1 MSAQFFDL
9 STLDGKNGFI
19 IPGEKDDNLGYSVS
33 STGDING
40 DGIGDLVIG
49 SPLSDPDGKSNAG
62 VTYVIFGSTEGFDL
76 TLNPSTLGTKG
87 FVINGDQAGDQSG
100 RSVSNIGDINGDG
113 VDDLAIGAPFSSING
128 DDSGAAYII
137 FGSKQSDYFSNP
149 IELSDL
155 GSKGLI
161 IKGSNSAHN
170 AGWAVSSAGDFNG
183 DGINDLLIGATNRG
197 DNRNGESYVI
207 FGKEGGFSSTIDL
220 SNIGLNDGL
229 KIISDDLNNLGYSV
243 SDAGDINQDGID
255 DLIIGAPYADPDG
268 NNSGI
273 SYVIYGR
280 RIDTENPITENTI
293 NVSHLDSNNDFTGFT
308 INGQNEDQS
317 GFFVSKAGDI
327 NGDGIADLIIG
338 ARDGN
343 PNNKEF
349 AGRAYVVFCKQDNMG
364 DNFDLSDL
372 NGSNGFT
379 INGIAAF
386 DNAGWSVSDLGD
398 INDDGIDDIIIGAN
412 NANSNSGQSY
422 VIYGSKNGFSSTF
435 ELSNLNGT
443 NGFIISGIA
452 ENSNLGHS
460 VSGAG
465 DVNGDGVKDLII
477 SAPFANSGAG
487 AAYVVFGT
495 PVNKAPTGLSLSN
508 NNVNENVPDNTVVG
522 LISTIDSNKNDTFT
536 YSLVTGEGDSDNS
549 VFSLD
554 GDQLRINSSPDYEA
568 EDNYNIRVRTTDKGG
583 LSYEQKLTIK
593 VNDINEAPTGL
604 QVSNNSIDEN
614 FAANSLVGLLTTTDL
629 DTEDSFTYSLVT
641 GEGDSDNS
649 VFSLDGDQLRINSSS
664 DYEAEDNYNIRV
676 RTTDKGGLSYEQKLT
691 IKVNDINEAPTGLS
705 LSNDSVNENVPDNT
719 VVGSLITTDPD
730 TEDSFTYDLVTGE
743 GDDDNSAFTID
754 GDQLKINLSPDF
766 ETKSNYKIR
775 VKTQDAAGLTYEKA
789 LTVNINDINETDSSS
804 DSGSGIS
811 SFLTLTSGDVF
822 KIEDNNSNGN
832 ATLEF
837 TLTGSNSDGVN
848 EIGVF
853 TVDDASGKIDG
864 IATGEQ
870 GYTEKALARGQVIF
884 STLTN
889 SPPGFD
895 VKAIKRLLS
904 FNANKNLRFYLVKDG
919 STDSVLNKTTPIEN
933 VIFSNPSN
941 LKITD
946 LGSNS
951 FSLEWEDGSGD
962 PNGFED
968 LRVNIRVTDQAIT
981 LGTNLQSQPQGES
994 LDLRNITGDVKAD
1007 FTVYREANYNN
1018 FVGFYQVTG
1027 ENGGIDTNGDGQ
1039 ADILPGEAGYIQ
1051 AAINKRISDINL
1063 SVNDGGTAT
1072 SSASLPSGSIVVPF
1086 LIVNGTPDALLDSNS
1101 NNDPDI
1107 YFTFLGANSDGVDHV
1122 RMLSDNTF
1130 GFEDMRGG
1138 GDKDFNDIIVKVNLT
1153 PV

>member
-1 MSAQFFDL
+1 MSAKFFDL
-9 STLDGKNGFI
+9 STLNNSNKGFI
-19 IPGEKDDNLGYSVS
+19 IEDVSGQDDNLGYSVS
-33 STGDING
+33 DAGDING

-76 TLNPSTLGTKG
+76 TLNPSTLDGTKG
-87 FVINGDQAGDQSG
+87 FVIKGAEAGDQSG

-183 DGINDLLIGATNRG
+183 DGIKDLLIGATNPG
-197 DNRNGESYVI
+197 DNGNGIDGESYVI
-207 FGKEGGFSSTIDL
+207 FGKEGGFGSTIDL

-255 DLIIGAPYADPDG
+255 DLIIGAPYADPNG
-268 NNSGI
+268 NNSGS

-280 RIDTENPITENTI
+280 RIDSENPVTSNII
-293 NVSHLDSNNDFTGFT
+293 NISNLDGDGNNDFTGFT
-308 INGQNEDQS
+308 INGQNKDQS
-317 GFFVSKAGDI
+317 GFFVSKAGDM

-349 AGRAYVVFCKQDNMG
+349 AGRAYVVFGKQDNIG

-386 DNAGWSVSDLGD
+386 DNASWSVSDLGD
-398 INDDGIDDIIIGAN
+398 INDDGIDDIIIGGN
-412 NANSNSGQSY
+412 NANNSSGQSY
-422 VIYGSKNGFSSTF
+422 VIYGSRDGFNSTF
-435 ELSNLNGT
+435 ELSDLNGT
-443 NGFIISGIA
+443 NGFIINGIA
-452 ENSNLGHS
+452 GNGNLGYS
-460 VSGAG
+460 VSGGG
-465 DVNGDGVKDLII
+465 DVNGDGVNDLII
-477 SAPFANSGAG
+477 SAPFADSLAG

-495 PVNKAPTGLSLSN
+495 PVNEAPTGLSLSN

-536 YSLVTGEGDSDNS
+536 YSLVTGEGD
-549 VFSLD
+549 
-554 GDQLRINSSPDYEA
+554 
-568 EDNYNIRVRTTDKGG
+568 
-583 LSYEQKLTIK
+583 
-593 VNDINEAPTGL
+593 
-604 QVSNNSIDEN
+604 
-614 FAANSLVGLLTTTDL
+614 
-629 DTEDSFTYSLVT
+629 
-641 GEGDSDNS
+641 
-649 VFSLDGDQLRINSSS
+649 
-664 DYEAEDNYNIRV
+664 
-676 RTTDKGGLSYEQKLT
+676 
-691 IKVNDINEAPTGLS
+691 
-705 LSNDSVNENVPDNT
+705 
-719 VVGSLITTDPD
+719 
-730 TEDSFTYDLVTGE
+730 
-743 GDDDNSAFTID
+743 DDNSAFTID
-754 GDQLKINLSPDF
+754 GNSLKVNISPDF

>member
-19 IPGEKDDNLGYSVS
+19 ISAERDDNLGYSVS
-33 STGDING
+33 DAGDING

-49 SPLSDPDGKSNAG
+49 SPLSDPDDKSNAG
-62 VTYVIFGSTEGFDL
+62 VTYLLFGSKEGFDL

-113 VDDLAIGAPFSSING
+113 VDDLAIGAPFSGING
-128 DDSGAAYII
+128 DIGAAYII
-137 FGSKQSDYFSNP
+137 FGSKQSNYFSNP

-155 GSKGLI
+155 GSKGLT
-161 IKGSNSAHN
+161 IKGSNSGHN
-170 AGWAVSSAGDFNG
+170 AGWAVSGAGDFNG
-183 DGINDLLIGATNRG
+183 DGINDLLIGATNPS
-197 DNRNGESYVI
+197 DNENGIDGESYVI
-207 FGKEGGFSSTIDL
+207 FGKRGFSSTIDL

-229 KIISDDLNNLGYSV
+229 KIISDYPNNLGYSV
-243 SDAGDINQDGID
+243 SDAGDINQDGKD
-255 DLIIGAPYADPDG
+255 DLIIGAPYADTNG
-268 NNSGI
+268 NNSGS

-280 RIDTENPITENTI
+280 RIDTENPITDNTI
-293 NVSHLDSNNDFTGFT
+293 NVSLLDSNNDFTGFT
-308 INGQNEDQS
+308 INGQDKDQS

-338 ARDGN
+338 ARNGN

-349 AGRAYVVFCKQDNMG
+349 AGRAYVVFCKEGDMG
-364 DNFDLSDL
+364 DNFNLSDL

-379 INGIAAF
+379 INGIGAL

-412 NANSNSGQSY
+412 NANSSYGQSY
-422 VIYGSKNGFSSTF
+422 VIYGSRDSFSSTF

-443 NGFIISGIA
+443 NGFTISGID
-452 ENSNLGHS
+452 ENSNLGYS

-465 DVNGDGVKDLII
+465 DVNGDGVNDFII

-495 PVNKAPTGLSLSN
+495 PVN
-508 NNVNENVPDNTVVG
+508 
-522 LISTIDSNKNDTFT
+522 
-536 YSLVTGEGDSDNS
+536 
-549 VFSLD
+549 
-554 GDQLRINSSPDYEA
+554 
-568 EDNYNIRVRTTDKGG
+568 
-583 LSYEQKLTIK
+583 
-593 VNDINEAPTGL
+593 
-604 QVSNNSIDEN
+604 
-614 FAANSLVGLLTTTDL
+614 
-629 DTEDSFTYSLVT
+629 
-641 GEGDSDNS
+641 
-649 VFSLDGDQLRINSSS
+649 
-664 DYEAEDNYNIRV
+664 
-676 RTTDKGGLSYEQKLT
+676 
-691 IKVNDINEAPTGLS
+691 EAPTGLS
-705 LSNDSVNENVPDNT
+705 LSNDNVNENVSDNT

-730 TEDSFTYDLVTGE
+730 TEDSFTYGLVTGE
-743 GDDDNSAFTID
+743 GDDDNSSFTID
-754 GDQLKINLSPDF
+754 GDQLKINSSPDF

-775 VKTQDAAGLTYEKA
+775 VKTQDASGLTYEKA
-789 LTVNINDINETDSSS
+789 LTVNINDINDINKTDSN
-804 DSGSGIS
+804 
-811 SFLTLTSGDVF
+811 SFLTRISDDVF
-822 KIEDNNSNGN
+822 NIKGNNDKV
-832 ATLEF
+832 TLEV
-837 TLTGSNSDGVN
+837 TLIGSNSNRVN

-853 TVDDASGKIDG
+853 TVDDASGKIGD
-864 IATGEQ
+864 IAAGEQ

-884 STLTN
+884 SFLTN
-889 SPPGFD
+889 SPAGFD
-895 VKAIKRLLS
+895 ANSLKRLLL
-904 FNANKNLRFYLVKDG
+904 FDADENLRFYIIKDG
-919 STDSVLNKTTPIEN
+919 STESVLNNTTPMEN
-933 VIFSNPSN
+933 VLFSNSSN

-946 LGSNS
+946 LGSDN

-968 LRVNIRVTDQAIT
+968 LRVNIRVTDQAIP

-1072 SSASLPSGSIVVPF
+1072 SSATLPSGSILVPF

-1107 YFTFLGANSDGVDHV
+1107 YFPFLGANSDGVDHV
-1122 RMLSDNTF
+1122 RMLGDNTF

-1138 GDKDFNDIIVKVNLT
+1138 GDKDFNDILVKVNLT
-1153 PV
+1153 PVV

>member
-19 IPGEKDDNLGYSVS
+19 ISAERDDNLGYSVS
-33 STGDING
+33 DAGDING

-49 SPLSDPDGKSNAG
+49 SPLSDPDDKSNAG
-62 VTYVIFGSTEGFDL
+62 VTYLLFGSKEGFDL

-87 FVINGDQAGDQSG
+87 FVINGAQAGDQSG

-113 VDDLAIGAPFSSING
+113 VDDLAIGAPFSGING
-128 DDSGAAYII
+128 DNSGAAYII

-155 GSKGLI
+155 GSKGLT
-161 IKGSNSAHN
+161 IKGSNSGHN

-183 DGINDLLIGATNRG
+183 DGTKDLLIGATNPS
-197 DNRNGESYVI
+197 DNENGIDGESYVI

-243 SDAGDINQDGID
+243 SDAGDINKDGID
-255 DLIIGAPYADPDG
+255 DLIIGAPYADPNG
-268 NNSGI
+268 NNSGS

-280 RIDTENPITENTI
+280 RIDTENPITDNTI
-293 NVSHLDSNNDFTGFT
+293 NVSLLDSNNNSNNDFTGFT
-308 INGQNEDQS
+308 INGQDKDQS

-349 AGRAYVVFCKQDNMG
+349 AGRAYVVFCKEGDIS
-364 DNFDLSDL
+364 DNFNLSDL

-386 DNAGWSVSDLGD
+386 DNAGWSVSNLGD

-412 NANSNSGQSY
+412 NANNSYGQSY
-422 VIYGSKNGFSSTF
+422 VIYGNRDGFSSTF
-435 ELSNLNGT
+435 ELSNLDGT

-452 ENSNLGHS
+452 VNGNLGHS

-465 DVNGDGVKDLII
+465 DVNGDGVNDFII

-495 PVNKAPTGLSLSN
+495 PVN
-508 NNVNENVPDNTVVG
+508 
-522 LISTIDSNKNDTFT
+522 
-536 YSLVTGEGDSDNS
+536 
-549 VFSLD
+549 
-554 GDQLRINSSPDYEA
+554 
-568 EDNYNIRVRTTDKGG
+568 
-583 LSYEQKLTIK
+583 
-593 VNDINEAPTGL
+593 
-604 QVSNNSIDEN
+604 
-614 FAANSLVGLLTTTDL
+614 
-629 DTEDSFTYSLVT
+629 
-641 GEGDSDNS
+641 
-649 VFSLDGDQLRINSSS
+649 
-664 DYEAEDNYNIRV
+664 
-676 RTTDKGGLSYEQKLT
+676 
-691 IKVNDINEAPTGLS
+691 EAPTGLS
-705 LSNDSVNENVPDNT
+705 LSNDRVNENVPDNT

-730 TEDSFTYDLVTGE
+730 TEDSFTYSLVTGE

-766 ETKSNYKIR
+766 ETKSSYKIR

-789 LTVNINDINETDSSS
+789 LTVNINDINETDSN
-804 DSGSGIS
+804 
-811 SFLTLTSGDVF
+811 SFLTLISGDVF

-889 SPPGFD
+889 SPSGFD
-895 VKAIKRLLS
+895 DNSLKRLLL
-904 FNANKNLRFYLVKDG
+904 FNTNDNLRFYLVKDG
-919 STDSVLNKTTPIEN
+919 STDSVLNKTTPMEN
-933 VIFSNPSN
+933 VLIANSSN

-962 PNGFED
+962 PTGFED
-968 LRVNIRVTDQAIT
+968 LRVNIQVTNQAIA

-994 LDLRNITGDVKAD
+994 LDLRNIRGDVKAD

-1063 SVNDGGTAT
+1063 SVTNGGTAT
-1072 SSASLPSGSIVVPF
+1072 SSATIPSGSIVVPF

-1122 RMLSDNTF
+1122 RMLGDNTF
-1130 GFEDMRGG
+1130 GFEDMSDS

-1153 PV
+1153 PVV

>member
-19 IPGEKDDNLGYSVS
+19 ISAERDDNLGYSVS
-33 STGDING
+33 DAGDING

-49 SPLSDPDGKSNAG
+49 SPLSDPDDKSNAG
-62 VTYVIFGSTEGFDL
+62 VTYLLFGSKEGFDL

-87 FVINGDQAGDQSG
+87 FVINGAQAGDQSG

-113 VDDLAIGAPFSSING
+113 VDDLAIGAPFSGING
-128 DDSGAAYII
+128 DNSGAAYII

-155 GSKGLI
+155 GSKGLT
-161 IKGSNSAHN
+161 IKGSNSGHN

-183 DGINDLLIGATNRG
+183 DGTKDLLIGATNPS
-197 DNRNGESYVI
+197 DNENGIDGESYVI

-243 SDAGDINQDGID
+243 SDAGDINKDGID
-255 DLIIGAPYADPDG
+255 DLIIGAPYADPNG
-268 NNSGI
+268 NNSGS

-280 RIDTENPITENTI
+280 RIDTENPITDNTI
-293 NVSHLDSNNDFTGFT
+293 NVSLLDSNNDFTGFT
-308 INGQNEDQS
+308 INGQDKDQS

-349 AGRAYVVFCKQDNMG
+349 AGRAYVVFCKEGDIS

-386 DNAGWSVSDLGD
+386 DNAGWSVSNLGD

-412 NANSNSGQSY
+412 NANNSYGQSY
-422 VIYGSKNGFSSTF
+422 VIYGSKDGFSSTF
-435 ELSNLNGT
+435 ELSNLDGT

-452 ENSNLGHS
+452 VNGNLGHS

-465 DVNGDGVKDLII
+465 DVNGDGVNDFII

-495 PVNKAPTGLSLSN
+495 PVN
-508 NNVNENVPDNTVVG
+508 
-522 LISTIDSNKNDTFT
+522 
-536 YSLVTGEGDSDNS
+536 
-549 VFSLD
+549 
-554 GDQLRINSSPDYEA
+554 
-568 EDNYNIRVRTTDKGG
+568 
-583 LSYEQKLTIK
+583 
-593 VNDINEAPTGL
+593 
-604 QVSNNSIDEN
+604 
-614 FAANSLVGLLTTTDL
+614 
-629 DTEDSFTYSLVT
+629 
-641 GEGDSDNS
+641 
-649 VFSLDGDQLRINSSS
+649 
-664 DYEAEDNYNIRV
+664 
-676 RTTDKGGLSYEQKLT
+676 
-691 IKVNDINEAPTGLS
+691 EAPTGLS
-705 LSNDSVNENVPDNT
+705 LSNDRVNENVPDNT

-730 TEDSFTYDLVTGE
+730 TEDSFTYSLVTGE

-766 ETKSNYKIR
+766 ETKSSYKIR

-789 LTVNINDINETDSSS
+789 LTVNINDINETDSN
-804 DSGSGIS
+804 
-811 SFLTLTSGDVF
+811 SFLTLISGDVF

-889 SPPGFD
+889 SPSGFD
-895 VKAIKRLLS
+895 DNSLKRLLL
-904 FNANKNLRFYLVKDG
+904 FNTNDNLRFYLVKDG
-919 STDSVLNKTTPIEN
+919 STDSVLNNTTPMEN
-933 VIFSNPSN
+933 VLIANSSN

-962 PNGFED
+962 PTGFED
-968 LRVNIRVTDQAIT
+968 LRVNIQVTNQAIP

-994 LDLRNITGDVKAD
+994 LYLRNITGDVKAD

-1063 SVNDGGTAT
+1063 SVNDGGTAS
-1072 SSASLPSGSIVVPF
+1072 SSATLPSGSIVVPF

-1122 RMLSDNTF
+1122 RMLGDNTF
-1130 GFEDMRGG
+1130 GFEDMSDS

-1153 PV
+1153 PVV

>member
-9 STLDGKNGFI
+9 STLDGKNGFM
-19 IPGEKDDNLGYSVS
+19 IPGEEDGNLGYSVS
-33 STGDING
+33 DAGDING

-49 SPLSDPDGKSNAG
+49 SPGSDPDGKINAG
-62 VTYVIFGSTEGFDL
+62 VTYVLFGSTEGFDL

-87 FVINGDQAGDQSG
+87 FVINGAQAGDQSG
-100 RSVSNIGDINGDG
+100 RSVSNIGDLNGDG
-113 VDDLAIGAPFSSING
+113 VDDLAIGAPFSGING
-128 DDSGAAYII
+128 DIGSAYII
-137 FGSKQSDYFSNP
+137 FGSKQSNYFSNP

-161 IKGSNSAHN
+161 IKGNNSGHN

-183 DGINDLLIGATNRG
+183 DGINDLLIGATNPG
-197 DNRNGESYVI
+197 DNRNGIDGESYVI

-220 SNIGLNDGL
+220 SDIGLNDGL

-243 SDAGDINQDGID
+243 SDAGDINKDGID
-255 DLIIGAPYADPDG
+255 DLIIGAPYADPNG
-268 NNSGI
+268 NNSGS

-280 RIDTENPITENTI
+280 RIDTENPITDNTI
-293 NVSHLDSNNDFTGFT
+293 NVSLLDSNNDFTGFT
-308 INGQNEDQS
+308 INGQDKDQS

-338 ARDGN
+338 ARNGN

-349 AGRAYVVFCKQDNMG
+349 AGRAYVVFCKEGDMG
-364 DNFDLSDL
+364 DNFNLSDL

-379 INGIAAF
+379 INGIGAL

-412 NANSNSGQSY
+412 NANSSYGQSY
-422 VIYGSKNGFSSTF
+422 VIYGSRDGFSSTF
-435 ELSNLNGT
+435 ELSNLDGT
-443 NGFIISGIA
+443 NGFIITGMA
-452 ENSNLGHS
+452 ENGNLGYS

-465 DVNGDGVKDLII
+465 DVNGDGVNDFII
-477 SAPFANSGAG
+477 SAAFANSGAG

-495 PVNKAPTGLSLSN
+495 PVNEAPTGLSLSN
-508 NNVNENVPDNTVVG
+508 DNVNENVSDNTVVG
-522 LISTIDSNKNDTFT
+522 SLITTDPDTGDSFT
-536 YSLVTGEGDSDNS
+536 YGLVTGEGDNDNS
-549 VFSLD
+549 SFTIDGNSLK
-554 GDQLRINSSPDYEA
+554 INISPDHEA
-568 EDNYNIRVRTTDKGG
+568 KDNYNIRVQTTDKSG
-583 LSYEQKLTIK
+583 LK
-593 VNDINEAPTGL
+593 
-604 QVSNNSIDEN
+604 
-614 FAANSLVGLLTTTDL
+614 
-629 DTEDSFTYSLVT
+629 
-641 GEGDSDNS
+641 
-649 VFSLDGDQLRINSSS
+649 
-664 DYEAEDNYNIRV
+664 
-676 RTTDKGGLSYEQKLT
+676 YEQKLT

-705 LSNDSVNENVPDNT
+705 LSNDRVNENVPDNT

-730 TEDSFTYDLVTGE
+730 TEDSFTYGLVTGE
-743 GDDDNSAFTID
+743 GDDDNSSFTID
-754 GDQLKINLSPDF
+754 GDQLRINSSPDF
-766 ETKSNYKIR
+766 ENKSSYKIR

-789 LTVNINDINETDSSS
+789 LTVNINDINDINDINKTDSN
-804 DSGSGIS
+804 
-811 SFLTLTSGDVF
+811 SFLTRISDDVF
-822 KIEDNNSNGN
+822 NIKGNNDKV
-832 ATLEF
+832 TLEV
-837 TLTGSNSDGVN
+837 TLIGSNSNRVN

-853 TVDDASGKIDG
+853 TVDDASGKIGD
-864 IATGEQ
+864 IAAGEQ

-884 STLTN
+884 SFLTN
-889 SPPGFD
+889 SPAGFD
-895 VKAIKRLLS
+895 PNNLKRLLS
-904 FNANKNLRFYLVKDG
+904 FDADENLRFYIIKDG
-919 STDSVLNKTTPIEN
+919 STESVLNKTTPMEN
-933 VIFSNPSN
+933 VLFSNSSN

-946 LGSNS
+946 LGSDN

-968 LRVNIRVTDQAIT
+968 LRVNIGVTDQAIA

-994 LDLRNITGDVKAD
+994 LDLRNITGDLKAD
-1007 FTVYREANYNN
+1007 FTVYRAANYNN

-1072 SSASLPSGSIVVPF
+1072 SSATIPSGSILVPF

-1101 NNDPDI
+1101 TNDPDI

-1122 RMLSDNTF
+1122 RMLGDNTF

-1153 PV
+1153 PVV

>member
-19 IPGEKDDNLGYSVS
+19 IPGEEDGNLGYSVS
-33 STGDING
+33 DAGDING

-49 SPLSDPDGKSNAG
+49 SPLGDPDGKINAG
-62 VTYVIFGSTEGFDL
+62 VTYVLFGSKERFDL

-87 FVINGDQAGDQSG
+87 FVINGAQAGDQSG

-113 VDDLAIGAPFSSING
+113 VDDLAIGAPFSGING
-128 DDSGAAYII
+128 DNSGAAYII
-137 FGSKQSDYFSNP
+137 FGSKQSNYFSNP
-149 IELSDL
+149 IELSVL
-155 GSKGLI
+155 GSKGLT
-161 IKGSNSAHN
+161 IKGSNSGHN
-170 AGWAVSSAGDFNG
+170 AGWAVSGAGDFNG
-183 DGINDLLIGATNRG
+183 DGINDLLIGATNPS
-197 DNRNGESYVI
+197 DNENGIDGESYVI
-207 FGKEGGFSSTIDL
+207 FGKRGFSSTIDL

-229 KIISDDLNNLGYSV
+229 KIISDDPNNLGYSV
-243 SDAGDINQDGID
+243 SDAGDINKDGID
-255 DLIIGAPYADPDG
+255 DLIIGAPYADPNG
-268 NNSGI
+268 NSSGS

-280 RIDTENPITENTI
+280 RIDTENPITDNTI
-293 NVSHLDSNNDFTGFT
+293 NVSLLDSNNNSNNDFTGFT
-308 INGQNEDQS
+308 INGQDKDQS

-349 AGRAYVVFCKQDNMG
+349 AGRAYVVFCKEGDMG
-364 DNFDLSDL
+364 DNFNLSDL

-379 INGIAAF
+379 INGIEAF

-412 NANSNSGQSY
+412 NGNNNGQSY
-422 VIYGSKNGFSSTF
+422 VIYGSRDGFSSTF
-435 ELSNLNGT
+435 ELSTLNGT

-452 ENSNLGHS
+452 VNGNLGHS

-465 DVNGDGVKDLII
+465 DVNGDGVNDLII

-495 PVNKAPTGLSLSN
+495 
-508 NNVNENVPDNTVVG
+508 
-522 LISTIDSNKNDTFT
+522 
-536 YSLVTGEGDSDNS
+536 LV
-549 VFSLD
+549 
-554 GDQLRINSSPDYEA
+554 
-568 EDNYNIRVRTTDKGG
+568 
-583 LSYEQKLTIK
+583 
-593 VNDINEAPTGL
+593 
-604 QVSNNSIDEN
+604 
-614 FAANSLVGLLTTTDL
+614 
-629 DTEDSFTYSLVT
+629 
-641 GEGDSDNS
+641 
-649 VFSLDGDQLRINSSS
+649 
-664 DYEAEDNYNIRV
+664 
-676 RTTDKGGLSYEQKLT
+676 
-691 IKVNDINEAPTGLS
+691 NEAPTGLS
-705 LSNDSVNENVPDNT
+705 LSNDRVNENVPDNT

-730 TEDSFTYDLVTGE
+730 TEDSFTYGLVTGE
-743 GDDDNSAFTID
+743 GDDDNSSFTID
-754 GDQLKINLSPDF
+754 GDQLRINSSPDF

-775 VKTQDAAGLTYEKA
+775 VKTQDASGLTYEKA
-789 LTVNINDINETDSSS
+789 LTVNINDINDINKTDSN
-804 DSGSGIS
+804 
-811 SFLTLTSGDVF
+811 SFLTRISDDVF
-822 KIEDNNSNGN
+822 NIKGNNDKV
-832 ATLEF
+832 TLEV
-837 TLTGSNSDGVN
+837 TLIGSNSNRVN

-853 TVDDASGKIDG
+853 TVDDASGKIGD
-864 IATGEQ
+864 IAAGEQ

-884 STLTN
+884 SFLTD
-889 SPPGFD
+889 SPAGFD
-895 VKAIKRLLS
+895 PNSLKRLLS
-904 FNANKNLRFYLVKDG
+904 FDSDENLRFYMIKDG
-919 STDSVLNKTTPIEN
+919 STESVLNNTTPMEN
-933 VIFSNPSN
+933 VLFSNSSN

-946 LGSNS
+946 LGSDS

-968 LRVNIRVTDQAIT
+968 LRVNIRVTDQAIA

-1072 SSASLPSGSIVVPF
+1072 SSATLPSGSIVVPF

-1101 NNDPDI
+1101 NNDPNI

-1122 RMLSDNTF
+1122 RMLGDNTF

-1138 GDKDFNDIIVKVNLT
+1138 GDKDFNDILVKVNLT
-1153 PV
+1153 PVV

>member
-19 IPGEKDDNLGYSVS
+19 ISAERDDNLGYSVS
-33 STGDING
+33 DAGDING

-49 SPLSDPDGKSNAG
+49 SPLSDPDDKSNAG
-62 VTYVIFGSTEGFDL
+62 VTYLLFGSKEGFDL

-113 VDDLAIGAPFSSING
+113 VDDLAIGAPFSRING
-128 DDSGAAYII
+128 DNSGAAYII
-137 FGSKQSDYFSNP
+137 FGSKQSDYFGNP

-155 GSKGLI
+155 GSKGLT
-161 IKGSNSAHN
+161 IKGSNSGHN
-170 AGWAVSSAGDFNG
+170 AGWAVSGAGDFNG
-183 DGINDLLIGATNRG
+183 DGINDLLIGATNPS
-197 DNRNGESYVI
+197 DNENGIDGESYVI
-207 FGKEGGFSSTIDL
+207 FGKRGFSSTIDL

-229 KIISDDLNNLGYSV
+229 KIISDYPNNLGYSV
-243 SDAGDINQDGID
+243 SDAGDINQDGKD
-255 DLIIGAPYADPDG
+255 DLIIGAPYADTNG
-268 NNSGI
+268 NNSGS

-280 RIDTENPITENTI
+280 RIDTENPITDNTI
-293 NVSHLDSNNDFTGFT
+293 NVSLLDSNNDFTGFT
-308 INGQNEDQS
+308 INGQDKDQS

-338 ARDGN
+338 ARNGN

-349 AGRAYVVFCKQDNMG
+349 AGRAYVVFCKEGDMG
-364 DNFDLSDL
+364 DNFNLSDL

-379 INGIAAF
+379 INGIGAL

-412 NANSNSGQSY
+412 NANNNSGESY
-422 VIYGSKNGFSSTF
+422 VIYGSRDGFSSTF

-452 ENSNLGHS
+452 ENGNLGHS

-465 DVNGDGVKDLII
+465 DVNGDGVNDLII
-477 SAPFANSGAG
+477 SAPFADSLAG

-495 PVNKAPTGLSLSN
+495 PV
-508 NNVNENVPDNTVVG
+508 
-522 LISTIDSNKNDTFT
+522 
-536 YSLVTGEGDSDNS
+536 
-549 VFSLD
+549 
-554 GDQLRINSSPDYEA
+554 
-568 EDNYNIRVRTTDKGG
+568 
-583 LSYEQKLTIK
+583 
-593 VNDINEAPTGL
+593 
-604 QVSNNSIDEN
+604 
-614 FAANSLVGLLTTTDL
+614 
-629 DTEDSFTYSLVT
+629 
-641 GEGDSDNS
+641 
-649 VFSLDGDQLRINSSS
+649 
-664 DYEAEDNYNIRV
+664 
-676 RTTDKGGLSYEQKLT
+676 
-691 IKVNDINEAPTGLS
+691 NEAPTGLS

-789 LTVNINDINETDSSS
+789 LTVNINDINETDSNN
-804 DSGSGIS
+804 
-811 SFLTLTSGDVF
+811 FLTLISGDVF
-822 KIEDNNSNGN
+822 NIKGNNGKM
-832 ATLEF
+832 TLEVTF
-837 TLTGSNSDGVN
+837 IGSNSNRVN

-853 TVDDASGKIDG
+853 TVDDVSGKIDG

-889 SPPGFD
+889 PPAGFD
-895 VKAIKRLLS
+895 AKAIKRLLS
-904 FNANKNLRFYLVKDG
+904 LNANKNLRFYFIKDG
-919 STDSVLNKTTPIEN
+919 SKDSVLNKTTPIEN
-933 VIFSNPSN
+933 VLFPQPSN

-968 LRVNIRVTDQAIT
+968 LRVNIRVTDQAIP

-1072 SSASLPSGSIVVPF
+1072 SSATLPSGSIVVPF

-1122 RMLSDNTF
+1122 RMLGDNTF

-1153 PV
+1153 PVV

>member
-33 STGDING
+33 DAGDING
-40 DGIGDLVIG
+40 DGIGDLIIG

-62 VTYVIFGSTEGFDL
+62 VTYVLFGSTEGFDL
-76 TLNPSTLGTKG
+76 TLNPSTLNGTKG
-87 FVINGDQAGDQSG
+87 FVIKGAQADDQSG

-113 VDDLAIGAPFSSING
+113 VDDLAIGAPGING
-128 DDSGAAYII
+128 DNSGAAYII
-137 FGSKQSDYFSNP
+137 FGSKQSNYFSNP

-155 GSKGLI
+155 GSKGLT
-161 IKGSNSAHN
+161 IKGSNSGHN

-183 DGINDLLIGATNRG
+183 DGINDLLIGATNPS
-197 DNRNGESYVI
+197 DNGNGIDGESYVI
-207 FGKEGGFSSTIDL
+207 FGKRDFGSTIDL

-255 DLIIGAPYADPDG
+255 DLIIGAPYADPDPNG
-268 NNSGI
+268 NNSGS

-280 RIDTENPITENTI
+280 RIDTENPITDNTI

-308 INGQNEDQS
+308 INGQDKDQS

-364 DNFDLSDL
+364 DFNLSDL

-412 NANSNSGQSY
+412 NANSSYGQSY
-422 VIYGSKNGFSSTF
+422 VIYGSKDGFSSTF
-435 ELSNLNGT
+435 ELSNLDGT
-443 NGFIISGIA
+443 NGFIINGIA
-452 ENSNLGHS
+452 GNGNLGLS

-487 AAYVVFGT
+487 AAYLVFGT
-495 PVNKAPTGLSLSN
+495 PVNKAPTALSLSN
-508 NNVNENVPDNTVVG
+508 DSVNENVPDNTVVG
-522 LISTIDSNKNDTFT
+522 SLSTIDSNKNDTFT

-549 VFSLD
+549 VFSID

-568 EDNYNIRVRTTDKGG
+568 K
-583 LSYEQKLTIK
+583 
-593 VNDINEAPTGL
+593 
-604 QVSNNSIDEN
+604 
-614 FAANSLVGLLTTTDL
+614 
-629 DTEDSFTYSLVT
+629 
-641 GEGDSDNS
+641 
-649 VFSLDGDQLRINSSS
+649 
-664 DYEAEDNYNIRV
+664 DNYNIRV

-730 TEDSFTYDLVTGE
+730 TEDSFTYSLVNGE
-743 GDDDNSAFTID
+743 GDDDNSSFTID
-754 GDQLKINLSPDF
+754 GDQLRINSSPDF

-775 VKTQDAAGLTYEKA
+775 VKTQDATGLTYEKA
-789 LTVNINDINETDSSS
+789 LTVNINDINETDSN
-804 DSGSGIS
+804 
-811 SFLTLTSGDVF
+811 SFLTRISDDVF
-822 KIEDNNSNGN
+822 NIKGNNGKV
-832 ATLEF
+832 TLEV

-889 SPPGFD
+889 SPAGFD
-895 VKAIKRLLS
+895 ANSLKRLLS
-904 FNANKNLRFYLVKDG
+904 FNPNKNLRFYLVKDG
-919 STDSVLNKTTPIEN
+919 SKDSVLNKTTPIEN
-933 VIFSNPSN
+933 VLFSNSSN

-968 LRVNIRVTDQAIT
+968 LRVNIRATDQAIA

-1063 SVNDGGTAT
+1063 SVNDRGTAT
-1072 SSASLPSGSIVVPF
+1072 SSATLQGGSIFVPF
-1086 LIVNGTPDALLDSNS
+1086 LIVNGTPDAFLDGNS

-1122 RMLSDNTF
+1122 RMLGDNTF

-1138 GDKDFNDIIVKVNLT
+1138 GDKDFNDILVKVNLT
-1153 PV
+1153 PVV

>member
-19 IPGEKDDNLGYSVS
+19 IPAEKDDNLGYSVS
-33 STGDING
+33 DAGDING

-49 SPLSDPDGKSNAG
+49 SPLSDPDDKSNAG
-62 VTYVIFGSTEGFDL
+62 VTYVIFGSKEGFDL

-113 VDDLAIGAPFSSING
+113 VDDLAIGAPFSRING
-128 DDSGAAYII
+128 DNSGAAYII
-137 FGSKQSDYFSNP
+137 FGSKQSNYFGNP
-149 IELSDL
+149 IELSVL
-155 GSKGLI
+155 GSKGLT
-161 IKGSNSAHN
+161 IKGSNSGHN
-170 AGWAVSSAGDFNG
+170 AGWAVSGAGDFNG
-183 DGINDLLIGATNRG
+183 DGINDLLIGATNPS
-197 DNRNGESYVI
+197 DNENGIDGESYVI
-207 FGKEGGFSSTIDL
+207 FGKRGFSSTIDL

-229 KIISDDLNNLGYSV
+229 KIISDYPNNLGYSV
-243 SDAGDINQDGID
+243 SDAGDINQDGKD
-255 DLIIGAPYADPDG
+255 DLIIGAPYADTNG
-268 NNSGI
+268 NNSGS

-280 RIDTENPITENTI
+280 RIDTENPITDNTI
-293 NVSHLDSNNDFTGFT
+293 NVSLLDSNNDFTGFT
-308 INGQNEDQS
+308 INGQDKDQS

-349 AGRAYVVFCKQDNMG
+349 AGRAYVVFCKEGDIG
-364 DNFDLSDL
+364 DNFNLSDL

-379 INGIAAF
+379 INGIEAF

-412 NANSNSGQSY
+412 NANSSYGQSY
-422 VIYGSKNGFSSTF
+422 VIYGSRDSFSSTF

-443 NGFIISGIA
+443 NGFIISSIA
-452 ENSNLGHS
+452 ETGNLGHS

-465 DVNGDGVKDLII
+465 DVNGDGVNDLII
-477 SAPFANSGAG
+477 SAPFADSLAG

-495 PVNKAPTGLSLSN
+495 PV
-508 NNVNENVPDNTVVG
+508 
-522 LISTIDSNKNDTFT
+522 
-536 YSLVTGEGDSDNS
+536 
-549 VFSLD
+549 
-554 GDQLRINSSPDYEA
+554 
-568 EDNYNIRVRTTDKGG
+568 
-583 LSYEQKLTIK
+583 
-593 VNDINEAPTGL
+593 
-604 QVSNNSIDEN
+604 
-614 FAANSLVGLLTTTDL
+614 
-629 DTEDSFTYSLVT
+629 
-641 GEGDSDNS
+641 
-649 VFSLDGDQLRINSSS
+649 
-664 DYEAEDNYNIRV
+664 
-676 RTTDKGGLSYEQKLT
+676 
-691 IKVNDINEAPTGLS
+691 NEAPTGLS

-789 LTVNINDINETDSSS
+789 LTVNINDINETDSN
-804 DSGSGIS
+804 

-822 KIEDNNSNGN
+822 KIEDNNNNSNGN

-853 TVDDASGKIDG
+853 TVDDASGTIDG

-933 VIFSNPSN
+933 VLFPDPSN

-968 LRVNIRVTDQAIT
+968 LRVNIRVTDQAIP

-1072 SSASLPSGSIVVPF
+1072 SSATLPSGSIVVPF

-1122 RMLSDNTF
+1122 RMLGDNTF

-1153 PV
+1153 PVV

>member
-19 IPGEKDDNLGYSVS
+19 IPGEEDGNLGYSVS
-33 STGDING
+33 DAGDING

-49 SPLSDPDGKSNAG
+49 SPLGDPDGKINAG
-62 VTYVIFGSTEGFDL
+62 VTYVLFGSKERFDL

-87 FVINGDQAGDQSG
+87 FVINGAQAGDQSG

-113 VDDLAIGAPFSSING
+113 VDDLAIGAPFSGING
-128 DDSGAAYII
+128 DNSGAAYII
-137 FGSKQSDYFSNP
+137 FGSKQSDYFGNP

-155 GSKGLI
+155 GSKGLT
-161 IKGSNSAHN
+161 IKGSNSGHN
-170 AGWAVSSAGDFNG
+170 AGWAVSGAGDFNG
-183 DGINDLLIGATNRG
+183 DGINDLLIGATNPS
-197 DNRNGESYVI
+197 DNENGIDGESYVI
-207 FGKEGGFSSTIDL
+207 FGKRGFSSTIDL

-229 KIISDDLNNLGYSV
+229 KIISDDPNNLGYSV
-243 SDAGDINQDGID
+243 SDAGDINKDGID
-255 DLIIGAPYADPDG
+255 DLIIGAPYADPNG
-268 NNSGI
+268 NSSGS

-280 RIDTENPITENTI
+280 RIDTENPITDNTI
-293 NVSHLDSNNDFTGFT
+293 NVSLLDSNNNSNNDFTGFT
-308 INGQNEDQS
+308 INGQDKDQS

-349 AGRAYVVFCKQDNMG
+349 AGRAYVVFCKEGDMG
-364 DNFDLSDL
+364 DNFNLSDL

-379 INGIAAF
+379 INGIGAL

-412 NANSNSGQSY
+412 NGNNNGQSY
-422 VIYGSKNGFSSTF
+422 VIYGSRDGFSSTF
-435 ELSNLNGT
+435 ELSTLNGT

-452 ENSNLGHS
+452 VNGNLGHS

-465 DVNGDGVKDLII
+465 DVNGDGVNDLII

-495 PVNKAPTGLSLSN
+495 
-508 NNVNENVPDNTVVG
+508 
-522 LISTIDSNKNDTFT
+522 
-536 YSLVTGEGDSDNS
+536 LV
-549 VFSLD
+549 
-554 GDQLRINSSPDYEA
+554 
-568 EDNYNIRVRTTDKGG
+568 
-583 LSYEQKLTIK
+583 
-593 VNDINEAPTGL
+593 
-604 QVSNNSIDEN
+604 
-614 FAANSLVGLLTTTDL
+614 
-629 DTEDSFTYSLVT
+629 
-641 GEGDSDNS
+641 
-649 VFSLDGDQLRINSSS
+649 
-664 DYEAEDNYNIRV
+664 
-676 RTTDKGGLSYEQKLT
+676 
-691 IKVNDINEAPTGLS
+691 NEAPTGLS
-705 LSNDSVNENVPDNT
+705 LSNDRVNENVPDNT

-789 LTVNINDINETDSSS
+789 LTVNINDINETDSNN
-804 DSGSGIS
+804 
-811 SFLTLTSGDVF
+811 FLTLISGDVF
-822 KIEDNNSNGN
+822 NIKGNNGKM
-832 ATLEF
+832 TLEVTF
-837 TLTGSNSDGVN
+837 IGSNSNRVN

-853 TVDDASGKIDG
+853 TVDDASGKIGD
-864 IATGEQ
+864 IAAGEQ

-884 STLTN
+884 SFLTN
-889 SPPGFD
+889 SPAGFD
-895 VKAIKRLLS
+895 PNNLKRLLS
-904 FNANKNLRFYLVKDG
+904 FDADENLRFYIIKDG

-933 VIFSNPSN
+933 VLFPQPSN

-968 LRVNIRVTDQAIT
+968 LRVNIRVTDQAIA

-994 LDLRNITGDVKAD
+994 LDLRDITGDVKAD

-1027 ENGGIDTNGDGQ
+1027 ENGGIDTNDDGQ

-1072 SSASLPSGSIVVPF
+1072 SSATIPSGSILVPF

-1122 RMLSDNTF
+1122 RMLGDNTF

-1138 GDKDFNDIIVKVNLT
+1138 GDKDFNDILVKVNLT
-1153 PV
+1153 PVV

>member
-19 IPGEKDDNLGYSVS
+19 ISAERDDNLGYSVS
-33 STGDING
+33 DAGDING

-49 SPLSDPDGKSNAG
+49 SPLSDPDDKSNAG
-62 VTYVIFGSTEGFDL
+62 VTYLLFGSKEGFDL

-113 VDDLAIGAPFSSING
+113 VDDLAIGAPFSRING
-128 DDSGAAYII
+128 DNSGAAYII
-137 FGSKQSDYFSNP
+137 FGSKQSDYFGNP

-155 GSKGLI
+155 GSKGLT
-161 IKGSNSAHN
+161 IKGSNSGHN
-170 AGWAVSSAGDFNG
+170 AGWAVSGAGDFNG
-183 DGINDLLIGATNRG
+183 DGINDLLIGATNPS
-197 DNRNGESYVI
+197 DNENGIDGESYVI
-207 FGKEGGFSSTIDL
+207 FGKRGFSSTIDL

-229 KIISDDLNNLGYSV
+229 KIISDYPNNLGYSV
-243 SDAGDINQDGID
+243 SDAGDINQDGKD
-255 DLIIGAPYADPDG
+255 DLIIGAPYADTNG
-268 NNSGI
+268 NNSGS

-280 RIDTENPITENTI
+280 RIDTENPITDNTI
-293 NVSHLDSNNDFTGFT
+293 NVSLLDSNNDFTGFT
-308 INGQNEDQS
+308 INGQDKDQS

-338 ARDGN
+338 ARNGN

-349 AGRAYVVFCKQDNMG
+349 AGRAYVVFCKEGDMG
-364 DNFDLSDL
+364 DNFNLSDL

-379 INGIAAF
+379 INGIGAL

-412 NANSNSGQSY
+412 NANSSYGQSY
-422 VIYGSKNGFSSTF
+422 VIYGSRDSFSSTF

-443 NGFIISGIA
+443 NGFIISSIA
-452 ENSNLGHS
+452 ETGNLGHS

-465 DVNGDGVKDLII
+465 DVNGDDVKDLII
-477 SAPFANSGAG
+477 SAPFADSLAG

-495 PVNKAPTGLSLSN
+495 PV
-508 NNVNENVPDNTVVG
+508 
-522 LISTIDSNKNDTFT
+522 
-536 YSLVTGEGDSDNS
+536 
-549 VFSLD
+549 
-554 GDQLRINSSPDYEA
+554 
-568 EDNYNIRVRTTDKGG
+568 
-583 LSYEQKLTIK
+583 
-593 VNDINEAPTGL
+593 
-604 QVSNNSIDEN
+604 
-614 FAANSLVGLLTTTDL
+614 
-629 DTEDSFTYSLVT
+629 
-641 GEGDSDNS
+641 
-649 VFSLDGDQLRINSSS
+649 
-664 DYEAEDNYNIRV
+664 
-676 RTTDKGGLSYEQKLT
+676 
-691 IKVNDINEAPTGLS
+691 NEAPTGLS

-789 LTVNINDINETDSSS
+789 LTVNINDINETDSN
-804 DSGSGIS
+804 
-811 SFLTLTSGDVF
+811 SFLTLISGDVF
-822 KIEDNNSNGN
+822 KIEDNNNNSNGN

-853 TVDDASGKIDG
+853 TVDGASGTIDG

-919 STDSVLNKTTPIEN
+919 STDSVLNKATPMEN
-933 VIFSNPSN
+933 VLFSNSSN

-946 LGSNS
+946 LGSDN

-968 LRVNIRVTDQAIT
+968 LRVNIRVTDQAIP

-1072 SSASLPSGSIVVPF
+1072 SSATLPSGSIVVPF

-1122 RMLSDNTF
+1122 RMLGDNTF

-1153 PV
+1153 PVV

>member
-19 IPGEKDDNLGYSVS
+19 ISAERDDNLGYSVS
-33 STGDING
+33 DAGDING

-49 SPLSDPDGKSNAG
+49 SPLSDPDDKSNAG
-62 VTYVIFGSTEGFDL
+62 VTYLLFGSKEGFDL

-87 FVINGDQAGDQSG
+87 FVINGAQAGDQSG

-113 VDDLAIGAPFSSING
+113 VDDLAIGAPFSRING
-128 DDSGAAYII
+128 DNSGAAYII
-137 FGSKQSDYFSNP
+137 FGSKQSNYFGNP
-149 IELSDL
+149 IELSVL
-155 GSKGLI
+155 GSKGLT
-161 IKGSNSAHN
+161 IKGSNSGHN
-170 AGWAVSSAGDFNG
+170 AGWAVSGAGDFNG
-183 DGINDLLIGATNRG
+183 DGINDLLIGATNPS
-197 DNRNGESYVI
+197 DNENGIDGESYVI
-207 FGKEGGFSSTIDL
+207 FGKRGFSSTIDL

-229 KIISDDLNNLGYSV
+229 KIISDYPNNLGYSV
-243 SDAGDINQDGID
+243 SDAGDINQDGKD
-255 DLIIGAPYADPDG
+255 DLIIGAPYADTNG
-268 NNSGI
+268 NNSGS

-280 RIDTENPITENTI
+280 RIDTENPITDNTI
-293 NVSHLDSNNDFTGFT
+293 NVSLLDSNNDFTGFT
-308 INGQNEDQS
+308 INGQDKDQS

-349 AGRAYVVFCKQDNMG
+349 AGRAYVVFCKEGDIG
-364 DNFDLSDL
+364 DNFNLSDL

-379 INGIAAF
+379 INGIGAL

-412 NANSNSGQSY
+412 NANSSYGQSY
-422 VIYGSKNGFSSTF
+422 VIYGSRDSFSSTF

-443 NGFIISGIA
+443 NGFIISSIA
-452 ENSNLGHS
+452 ETGNLGHS

-465 DVNGDGVKDLII
+465 DVNGDGVNDLII
-477 SAPFANSGAG
+477 SAPFADSLAG

-495 PVNKAPTGLSLSN
+495 PV
-508 NNVNENVPDNTVVG
+508 
-522 LISTIDSNKNDTFT
+522 
-536 YSLVTGEGDSDNS
+536 
-549 VFSLD
+549 
-554 GDQLRINSSPDYEA
+554 
-568 EDNYNIRVRTTDKGG
+568 
-583 LSYEQKLTIK
+583 
-593 VNDINEAPTGL
+593 
-604 QVSNNSIDEN
+604 
-614 FAANSLVGLLTTTDL
+614 
-629 DTEDSFTYSLVT
+629 
-641 GEGDSDNS
+641 
-649 VFSLDGDQLRINSSS
+649 
-664 DYEAEDNYNIRV
+664 
-676 RTTDKGGLSYEQKLT
+676 
-691 IKVNDINEAPTGLS
+691 NEAPTGLS

-789 LTVNINDINETDSSS
+789 LTVNINDINETDSN
-804 DSGSGIS
+804 

-822 KIEDNNSNGN
+822 KIEDNNNNSNGN

-853 TVDDASGKIDG
+853 TVDDASGTIDG

-933 VIFSNPSN
+933 VLFPDPSN

-968 LRVNIRVTDQAIT
+968 LRVNIRVTDQAIP

-1072 SSASLPSGSIVVPF
+1072 SSATLPSGSIVVPF

-1122 RMLSDNTF
+1122 RMLGDNTF

-1153 PV
+1153 PVV

>member
-100 RSVSNIGDINGDG
+100 RSVSNIRDINGDG

-443 NGFIISGIA
+443 NGFIINGIA

-554 GDQLRINSSPDYEA
+554 GDQLRINSSP
-568 EDNYNIRVRTTDKGG
+568 
-583 LSYEQKLTIK
+583 
-593 VNDINEAPTGL
+593 
-604 QVSNNSIDEN
+604 
-614 FAANSLVGLLTTTDL
+614 
-629 DTEDSFTYSLVT
+629 
-641 GEGDSDNS
+641 
-649 VFSLDGDQLRINSSS
+649 

>member
-19 IPGEKDDNLGYSVS
+19 ISAERDDNLGYSVS
-33 STGDING
+33 DAGDING

-49 SPLSDPDGKSNAG
+49 SPLSDPDDKSNAG
-62 VTYVIFGSTEGFDL
+62 VTYLLFGSKEGFDL

-113 VDDLAIGAPFSSING
+113 VDDLAIGAPFSGING
-128 DDSGAAYII
+128 DIGAAYII
-137 FGSKQSDYFSNP
+137 FGSKQSNYFSNP

-155 GSKGLI
+155 GSKGLT
-161 IKGSNSAHN
+161 IKGSNSGHN
-170 AGWAVSSAGDFNG
+170 AGWAVSGAGDFNG
-183 DGINDLLIGATNRG
+183 DGINDLLIGATNPS
-197 DNRNGESYVI
+197 DNENGIDGESYVI
-207 FGKEGGFSSTIDL
+207 FGKRGFSSTIDL

-229 KIISDDLNNLGYSV
+229 KIISDYPNNLGYSV
-243 SDAGDINQDGID
+243 SDAGDINQDGKD
-255 DLIIGAPYADPDG
+255 DLIIGAPYADTNG
-268 NNSGI
+268 NNSGS

-280 RIDTENPITENTI
+280 RIDTENPITDNTI
-293 NVSHLDSNNDFTGFT
+293 NVSLLDSNNDFTGFT
-308 INGQNEDQS
+308 INGQDKDQS

-338 ARDGN
+338 ARNGN

-349 AGRAYVVFCKQDNMG
+349 AGRAYVVFCKEGDMG
-364 DNFDLSDL
+364 DNFNLSDL

-379 INGIAAF
+379 INGIGAL

-412 NANSNSGQSY
+412 NANSSYGQSY
-422 VIYGSKNGFSSTF
+422 VIYGSRDSFSSTF

-443 NGFIISGIA
+443 NGFIISSIA
-452 ENSNLGHS
+452 ETGNLGHS

-465 DVNGDGVKDLII
+465 DVNGDGVNDLII
-477 SAPFANSGAG
+477 SAPFADSLAG

-495 PVNKAPTGLSLSN
+495 PV
-508 NNVNENVPDNTVVG
+508 
-522 LISTIDSNKNDTFT
+522 
-536 YSLVTGEGDSDNS
+536 
-549 VFSLD
+549 
-554 GDQLRINSSPDYEA
+554 
-568 EDNYNIRVRTTDKGG
+568 
-583 LSYEQKLTIK
+583 
-593 VNDINEAPTGL
+593 
-604 QVSNNSIDEN
+604 
-614 FAANSLVGLLTTTDL
+614 
-629 DTEDSFTYSLVT
+629 
-641 GEGDSDNS
+641 
-649 VFSLDGDQLRINSSS
+649 
-664 DYEAEDNYNIRV
+664 
-676 RTTDKGGLSYEQKLT
+676 
-691 IKVNDINEAPTGLS
+691 NEAPTGLS

-789 LTVNINDINETDSSS
+789 LTVNINDINETDSNN
-804 DSGSGIS
+804 
-811 SFLTLTSGDVF
+811 FLTLISGDVF
-822 KIEDNNSNGN
+822 NIKGNNGKM
-832 ATLEF
+832 TLEVTF
-837 TLTGSNSDGVN
+837 IGSNSNRVN

-853 TVDDASGKIDG
+853 TVDDVSGKIDG

-933 VIFSNPSN
+933 VLFPDPSN

-968 LRVNIRVTDQAIT
+968 LRVNIQVTNQAIA

-994 LDLRNITGDVKAD
+994 LDMRNITGDVKAD

-1027 ENGGIDTNGDGQ
+1027 ENGGIDTNDDGQ

-1072 SSASLPSGSIVVPF
+1072 SSATIPSGSILVPF

-1122 RMLSDNTF
+1122 RMLGDNTF

-1138 GDKDFNDIIVKVNLT
+1138 GDKDFNDIIVQVNLT

>member
-19 IPGEKDDNLGYSVS
+19 IPGEEDGNLGYSVS
-33 STGDING
+33 DAGDING

-49 SPLSDPDGKSNAG
+49 SPLGDPDGKINAG
-62 VTYVIFGSTEGFDL
+62 VTYVLFGSKERFDL

-87 FVINGDQAGDQSG
+87 FVINGAQAGDQSG

-113 VDDLAIGAPFSSING
+113 VDDLAIGAPFSGING
-128 DDSGAAYII
+128 DNSGAAYII
-137 FGSKQSDYFSNP
+137 FGSKQSNYFSNP
-149 IELSDL
+149 IELSVL
-155 GSKGLI
+155 GSKGLT
-161 IKGSNSAHN
+161 IKGSNSGHN
-170 AGWAVSSAGDFNG
+170 AGWAVSGAGDFNG
-183 DGINDLLIGATNRG
+183 DGINDLLIGATNPS
-197 DNRNGESYVI
+197 DNENGIDGESYVI
-207 FGKEGGFSSTIDL
+207 FGKRGFSSTIDL

-229 KIISDDLNNLGYSV
+229 KIISDDPNNLGYSV
-243 SDAGDINQDGID
+243 SDAGDINKDGID
-255 DLIIGAPYADPDG
+255 DLIIGAPYADPNG
-268 NNSGI
+268 NSSGS

-280 RIDTENPITENTI
+280 RIDTENPITDNTI
-293 NVSHLDSNNDFTGFT
+293 NVSLLDSNNNSNNDFTGFT
-308 INGQNEDQS
+308 INGQDKDQS

-349 AGRAYVVFCKQDNMG
+349 AGRAYVVFCKEGDMG
-364 DNFDLSDL
+364 DNFNLSDL

-379 INGIAAF
+379 INGIEAF

-412 NANSNSGQSY
+412 NGNNNGQSY
-422 VIYGSKNGFSSTF
+422 VIYGSRDGFSSTF
-435 ELSNLNGT
+435 ELSTLNGT

-452 ENSNLGHS
+452 VNGNLGHS

-465 DVNGDGVKDLII
+465 DVNGDGVNDLII

-495 PVNKAPTGLSLSN
+495 
-508 NNVNENVPDNTVVG
+508 
-522 LISTIDSNKNDTFT
+522 
-536 YSLVTGEGDSDNS
+536 LV
-549 VFSLD
+549 
-554 GDQLRINSSPDYEA
+554 
-568 EDNYNIRVRTTDKGG
+568 
-583 LSYEQKLTIK
+583 
-593 VNDINEAPTGL
+593 
-604 QVSNNSIDEN
+604 
-614 FAANSLVGLLTTTDL
+614 
-629 DTEDSFTYSLVT
+629 
-641 GEGDSDNS
+641 
-649 VFSLDGDQLRINSSS
+649 
-664 DYEAEDNYNIRV
+664 
-676 RTTDKGGLSYEQKLT
+676 
-691 IKVNDINEAPTGLS
+691 NEAPTGLS
-705 LSNDSVNENVPDNT
+705 LSNDRVNENVPDNT

-730 TEDSFTYDLVTGE
+730 TEDSFTYGLVTGE
-743 GDDDNSAFTID
+743 GDDDNSSFTID
-754 GDQLKINLSPDF
+754 GDQLRINSSPDF

-789 LTVNINDINETDSSS
+789 LTVNINDINDINKTDSN
-804 DSGSGIS
+804 
-811 SFLTLTSGDVF
+811 SFLTRISDDVF
-822 KIEDNNSNGN
+822 NIKGNNDKV
-832 ATLEF
+832 TLEV
-837 TLTGSNSDGVN
+837 TLIGSNSNRVN

-853 TVDDASGKIDG
+853 TVDDASGKIGD
-864 IATGEQ
+864 IAAGEQ

-884 STLTN
+884 SFLTN
-889 SPPGFD
+889 SPAGFD
-895 VKAIKRLLS
+895 PNNLKRLLS
-904 FNANKNLRFYLVKDG
+904 FDADENLRFYIIKDG

-933 VIFSNPSN
+933 VLFSNSSN

-946 LGSNS
+946 LGSDS

-968 LRVNIRVTDQAIT
+968 LRVNIRVTDQAIA

-994 LDLRNITGDVKAD
+994 LDLRDITGDVKAD

-1072 SSASLPSGSIVVPF
+1072 SSATLPSGSILVPF

-1101 NNDPDI
+1101 NNDPNI

-1122 RMLSDNTF
+1122 RMLGDNTF

-1138 GDKDFNDIIVKVNLT
+1138 GDKDFNDILVKVNLT
-1153 PV
+1153 PVV

>member
-19 IPGEKDDNLGYSVS
+19 ISAERDDNLGYSVS
-33 STGDING
+33 DAGDING

-49 SPLSDPDGKSNAG
+49 SPLSDPDDKSNAG
-62 VTYVIFGSTEGFDL
+62 VTYLLFGSKEGFDL

-113 VDDLAIGAPFSSING
+113 VDDLAIGAPFSRING
-128 DDSGAAYII
+128 DNSGAAYII
-137 FGSKQSDYFSNP
+137 FGSKQSDYFGNP

-155 GSKGLI
+155 GSKGLT
-161 IKGSNSAHN
+161 IKGSNSGHN
-170 AGWAVSSAGDFNG
+170 AGWAVSGAGDFNG
-183 DGINDLLIGATNRG
+183 DGINDLLIGATNPS
-197 DNRNGESYVI
+197 DNENGIDGESYVI
-207 FGKEGGFSSTIDL
+207 FGKRGFSSTIDL

-229 KIISDDLNNLGYSV
+229 KIISDYPNNLGYSV
-243 SDAGDINQDGID
+243 SDAGDINQDGKD
-255 DLIIGAPYADPDG
+255 DLIIGAPYADTNG
-268 NNSGI
+268 NNSGS

-280 RIDTENPITENTI
+280 RIDTENPITDNTI
-293 NVSHLDSNNDFTGFT
+293 NVSLLDSNNDFTGFT
-308 INGQNEDQS
+308 INGQDKDQS

-349 AGRAYVVFCKQDNMG
+349 AGRAYVVFCKEGDMG
-364 DNFDLSDL
+364 DNFNLSDL

-379 INGIAAF
+379 INGIGSL

-412 NANSNSGQSY
+412 NANSSYGQSY
-422 VIYGSKNGFSSTF
+422 VIYGSRDSFSSTF

-443 NGFIISGIA
+443 NGFIISSIA
-452 ENSNLGHS
+452 ETGNLGHS

-465 DVNGDGVKDLII
+465 DVNGDGVNDLII
-477 SAPFANSGAG
+477 SAPFADSLAG

-495 PVNKAPTGLSLSN
+495 PV
-508 NNVNENVPDNTVVG
+508 
-522 LISTIDSNKNDTFT
+522 
-536 YSLVTGEGDSDNS
+536 
-549 VFSLD
+549 
-554 GDQLRINSSPDYEA
+554 
-568 EDNYNIRVRTTDKGG
+568 
-583 LSYEQKLTIK
+583 
-593 VNDINEAPTGL
+593 
-604 QVSNNSIDEN
+604 
-614 FAANSLVGLLTTTDL
+614 
-629 DTEDSFTYSLVT
+629 
-641 GEGDSDNS
+641 
-649 VFSLDGDQLRINSSS
+649 
-664 DYEAEDNYNIRV
+664 
-676 RTTDKGGLSYEQKLT
+676 
-691 IKVNDINEAPTGLS
+691 NEAPTGLS

-789 LTVNINDINETDSSS
+789 LTVNINDINETDSN
-804 DSGSGIS
+804 

-822 KIEDNNSNGN
+822 KIEDNNNNSNGN

-919 STDSVLNKTTPIEN
+919 SKDSVLNKTTPIEN
-933 VIFSNPSN
+933 VLFPDPSN

-968 LRVNIRVTDQAIT
+968 LRVNIRVTDQAIA

-1072 SSASLPSGSIVVPF
+1072 SSATLPSGSIVVPF

-1122 RMLSDNTF
+1122 RMLGDNTF

-1138 GDKDFNDIIVKVNLT
+1138 GDKDFNDILVKVNLT
-1153 PV
+1153 PVV

>member
-19 IPGEKDDNLGYSVS
+19 IPGEEDGNLGYSVS
-33 STGDING
+33 DAGDING

-49 SPLSDPDGKSNAG
+49 SPLGDPDGKINAG
-62 VTYVIFGSTEGFDL
+62 VTYVLFGSKERFDL

-87 FVINGDQAGDQSG
+87 FVINGAQAGDQSG

-113 VDDLAIGAPFSSING
+113 VDDLAIGAPFSGING
-128 DDSGAAYII
+128 DNSGAAYII
-137 FGSKQSDYFSNP
+137 FGSKQSNYFSNP
-149 IELSDL
+149 IELSVL
-155 GSKGLI
+155 GSKGLT
-161 IKGSNSAHN
+161 IKGSNSGHN
-170 AGWAVSSAGDFNG
+170 AGWAVSGAGDFNG
-183 DGINDLLIGATNRG
+183 DGINDLLIGATNPS
-197 DNRNGESYVI
+197 DNENGIDGESYVI
-207 FGKEGGFSSTIDL
+207 FGKRGFSSTIDL

-229 KIISDDLNNLGYSV
+229 KIISDDPNNLGYSV
-243 SDAGDINQDGID
+243 SDAGDINKDGID
-255 DLIIGAPYADPDG
+255 DLIIGAPYADPNG
-268 NNSGI
+268 NSSGS

-280 RIDTENPITENTI
+280 RIDTENPITDNTI
-293 NVSHLDSNNDFTGFT
+293 NVSLLDSNNNSNNDFTGFT
-308 INGQNEDQS
+308 INGQDKDQS

-349 AGRAYVVFCKQDNMG
+349 AGRAYVVFCKEGDMG
-364 DNFDLSDL
+364 DNFNLSDL

-379 INGIAAF
+379 INGIEAF

-412 NANSNSGQSY
+412 NGNNNGQSY
-422 VIYGSKNGFSSTF
+422 VIYGSRDGFSSTF
-435 ELSNLNGT
+435 ELSTLNGT

-452 ENSNLGHS
+452 VNGNLGHS

-465 DVNGDGVKDLII
+465 DVNGDGVNDLII

-495 PVNKAPTGLSLSN
+495 
-508 NNVNENVPDNTVVG
+508 
-522 LISTIDSNKNDTFT
+522 
-536 YSLVTGEGDSDNS
+536 LV
-549 VFSLD
+549 
-554 GDQLRINSSPDYEA
+554 
-568 EDNYNIRVRTTDKGG
+568 
-583 LSYEQKLTIK
+583 
-593 VNDINEAPTGL
+593 
-604 QVSNNSIDEN
+604 
-614 FAANSLVGLLTTTDL
+614 
-629 DTEDSFTYSLVT
+629 
-641 GEGDSDNS
+641 
-649 VFSLDGDQLRINSSS
+649 
-664 DYEAEDNYNIRV
+664 
-676 RTTDKGGLSYEQKLT
+676 
-691 IKVNDINEAPTGLS
+691 NEAPTGLS
-705 LSNDSVNENVPDNT
+705 LSNDRVNENVPDNT

-730 TEDSFTYDLVTGE
+730 TEDSFTYGLVTGE
-743 GDDDNSAFTID
+743 GDDDNSSFTID
-754 GDQLKINLSPDF
+754 GDQLRINSSPDF

-789 LTVNINDINETDSSS
+789 LTVNINDINDINKTDSN
-804 DSGSGIS
+804 
-811 SFLTLTSGDVF
+811 SFLTRISDDVF
-822 KIEDNNSNGN
+822 NIKGNNDKV
-832 ATLEF
+832 TLEV
-837 TLTGSNSDGVN
+837 TLIGSNSNRVN

-853 TVDDASGKIDG
+853 TVDDASGKIGD
-864 IATGEQ
+864 IAAGEQ

-884 STLTN
+884 SFLTN
-889 SPPGFD
+889 SPAGFD
-895 VKAIKRLLS
+895 PNNLKRLLS
-904 FNANKNLRFYLVKDG
+904 FDADENLRFYIIKDG

-933 VIFSNPSN
+933 VLFSNSSN

-946 LGSNS
+946 LGSDS

-968 LRVNIRVTDQAIT
+968 LRVNIRVTDQAIA

-994 LDLRNITGDVKAD
+994 LDLRDITGDVKAD

-1072 SSASLPSGSIVVPF
+1072 SSATLPSGSIVVPF

-1122 RMLSDNTF
+1122 RMLGDNTF

-1138 GDKDFNDIIVKVNLT
+1138 GDKDFNDILVKVNLT

>member
-19 IPGEKDDNLGYSVS
+19 IPGEEDGNLGYSVS
-33 STGDING
+33 DAGDING

-49 SPLSDPDGKSNAG
+49 SPLGDPDGKINAG
-62 VTYVIFGSTEGFDL
+62 VTYVLFGSKERFDL

-87 FVINGDQAGDQSG
+87 FVINGAQAGDQSG

-113 VDDLAIGAPFSSING
+113 VDDLAIGAPFSGING
-128 DDSGAAYII
+128 DNSGAAYII
-137 FGSKQSDYFSNP
+137 FGSKQSNYFSNP
-149 IELSDL
+149 IELSVL
-155 GSKGLI
+155 GSKGLT
-161 IKGSNSAHN
+161 IKGSNSGHN
-170 AGWAVSSAGDFNG
+170 AGWAVSGAGDFNG
-183 DGINDLLIGATNRG
+183 DGINDLLIGATNPS
-197 DNRNGESYVI
+197 DNENGIDGESYVI
-207 FGKEGGFSSTIDL
+207 FGKRGFSSTIDL

-229 KIISDDLNNLGYSV
+229 KIISDDPNNLGYSV
-243 SDAGDINQDGID
+243 SDAGDINKDGID
-255 DLIIGAPYADPDG
+255 DLIIGAPYADPNG
-268 NNSGI
+268 NSSGS

-280 RIDTENPITENTI
+280 RIDTENPITDNTI
-293 NVSHLDSNNDFTGFT
+293 NVSLLDSNNNSNNDFTGFT
-308 INGQNEDQS
+308 INGQDKDQS

-349 AGRAYVVFCKQDNMG
+349 AGRAYVVFCKEGDMG
-364 DNFDLSDL
+364 DNFNLSDL

-379 INGIAAF
+379 INGIEAF

-412 NANSNSGQSY
+412 NGNNNGQSY
-422 VIYGSKNGFSSTF
+422 VIYGSRDGFSSTF
-435 ELSNLNGT
+435 ELSTLNGT

-452 ENSNLGHS
+452 VNGNLGHS

-465 DVNGDGVKDLII
+465 DVNGDGVNDLII

-495 PVNKAPTGLSLSN
+495 
-508 NNVNENVPDNTVVG
+508 
-522 LISTIDSNKNDTFT
+522 
-536 YSLVTGEGDSDNS
+536 LV
-549 VFSLD
+549 
-554 GDQLRINSSPDYEA
+554 
-568 EDNYNIRVRTTDKGG
+568 
-583 LSYEQKLTIK
+583 
-593 VNDINEAPTGL
+593 
-604 QVSNNSIDEN
+604 
-614 FAANSLVGLLTTTDL
+614 
-629 DTEDSFTYSLVT
+629 
-641 GEGDSDNS
+641 
-649 VFSLDGDQLRINSSS
+649 
-664 DYEAEDNYNIRV
+664 
-676 RTTDKGGLSYEQKLT
+676 
-691 IKVNDINEAPTGLS
+691 NEAPTGLS
-705 LSNDSVNENVPDNT
+705 LSNDRVNENVPDNT

-730 TEDSFTYDLVTGE
+730 TEDSFTYGLVTGE
-743 GDDDNSAFTID
+743 GDDDNSSFTID
-754 GDQLKINLSPDF
+754 GDQLRINSSPDF

-775 VKTQDAAGLTYEKA
+775 VKTQDASGLTYEKA
-789 LTVNINDINETDSSS
+789 LTVNINDINDINKTDSN
-804 DSGSGIS
+804 
-811 SFLTLTSGDVF
+811 SFLTRISDDVF
-822 KIEDNNSNGN
+822 NIKGNNDKV
-832 ATLEF
+832 TLEV
-837 TLTGSNSDGVN
+837 TLIGSNSNRVN

-853 TVDDASGKIDG
+853 TVDDASGKIGD
-864 IATGEQ
+864 IAAGEQ

-884 STLTN
+884 SFLTD
-889 SPPGFD
+889 SPAGFD
-895 VKAIKRLLS
+895 PNSLKRLLS
-904 FNANKNLRFYLVKDG
+904 FDSDENLRFYMIKDG
-919 STDSVLNKTTPIEN
+919 STESVLNNTTPMEN
-933 VIFSNPSN
+933 VLFSNSSN

-946 LGSNS
+946 LGSDS

-968 LRVNIRVTDQAIT
+968 LRVNIRVTDQAIA

-1072 SSASLPSGSIVVPF
+1072 SSATLPSGSILVPF

-1101 NNDPDI
+1101 NNDPNI

-1122 RMLSDNTF
+1122 RMLGDNTF

-1138 GDKDFNDIIVKVNLT
+1138 GDKDFNDILVKVNLT
-1153 PV
+1153 PVV

>member
-9 STLDGKNGFI
+9 STLDGKNGFM
-19 IPGEKDDNLGYSVS
+19 IPGEEDGNLGYSVS
-33 STGDING
+33 DAGDING

-49 SPLSDPDGKSNAG
+49 SPGSDPDGKSNAG
-62 VTYVIFGSTEGFDL
+62 VTYVLFGSTEGFDL
-76 TLNPSTLGTKG
+76 TLNPSTLNGTKG

-113 VDDLAIGAPFSSING
+113 VDDLAIGAPFSGING
-128 DDSGAAYII
+128 DIGAAYII
-137 FGSKQSDYFSNP
+137 FGSKQSNYFSNP
-149 IELSDL
+149 IELSVL
-155 GSKGLI
+155 GNKGLT
-161 IKGSNSAHN
+161 IKGSNSGHN
-170 AGWAVSSAGDFNG
+170 AGWAVSGAGDFNG
-183 DGINDLLIGATNRG
+183 DGINDLLIGATN
-197 DNRNGESYVI
+197 DNGNVDGESYVI
-207 FGKEGGFSSTIDL
+207 FGKRGFSSTIDL

-229 KIISDDLNNLGYSV
+229 KIISDDPNNLGYSV
-243 SDAGDINQDGID
+243 SDAGDINKDGKD
-255 DLIIGAPYADPDG
+255 DLIIGAPYANTNG
-268 NNSGI
+268 NNFGS

-280 RIDTENPITENTI
+280 RIDTDNTI
-293 NVSHLDSNNDFTGFT
+293 NVSQLDSNNDFTGFT
-308 INGQNEDQS
+308 INGQDKDKS
-317 GFFVSKAGDI
+317 GFFVSKAGDM

-343 PNNKEF
+343 PNNNKEF
-349 AGRAYVVFCKQDNMG
+349 AGRAYVVFCKEGDMG
-364 DNFDLSDL
+364 DNFNLADL

-379 INGIAAF
+379 INGIAPF

-412 NANSNSGQSY
+412 NANNNGQSY
-422 VIYGSKNGFSSTF
+422 VIYGSRDGFSSTF
-435 ELSNLNGT
+435 ELSTLNGT

-452 ENSNLGHS
+452 VNGNLGHS

-465 DVNGDGVKDLII
+465 DVNGDGVNDLII
-477 SAPFANSGAG
+477 SAPFANSGSG

-495 PVNKAPTGLSLSN
+495 
-508 NNVNENVPDNTVVG
+508 
-522 LISTIDSNKNDTFT
+522 
-536 YSLVTGEGDSDNS
+536 LV
-549 VFSLD
+549 
-554 GDQLRINSSPDYEA
+554 
-568 EDNYNIRVRTTDKGG
+568 
-583 LSYEQKLTIK
+583 
-593 VNDINEAPTGL
+593 
-604 QVSNNSIDEN
+604 
-614 FAANSLVGLLTTTDL
+614 
-629 DTEDSFTYSLVT
+629 
-641 GEGDSDNS
+641 
-649 VFSLDGDQLRINSSS
+649 
-664 DYEAEDNYNIRV
+664 
-676 RTTDKGGLSYEQKLT
+676 
-691 IKVNDINEAPTGLS
+691 NEAPTGLS
-705 LSNDSVNENVPDNT
+705 LSNDRVNENVPDNT

-730 TEDSFTYDLVTGE
+730 TEASFTYGLVTGE

-789 LTVNINDINETDSSS
+789 LTVNINDINETDSN
-804 DSGSGIS
+804 
-811 SFLTLTSGDVF
+811 SFLTLTSDDVF
-822 KIEDNNSNGN
+822 KIEGNNNGK
-832 ATLEF
+832 ATLEV

-853 TVDDASGKIDG
+853 TVDDASGTIDG
-864 IATGEQ
+864 IAPGEA
-870 GYTEKALARGQVIF
+870 GYTDKALQRGQVIF
-884 STLTN
+884 SLLAN
-889 SPPGFD
+889 SPAGFD
-895 VKAIKRLLS
+895 ANSLKRLLS
-904 FNANKNLRFYLVKDG
+904 FDANENLRFYFVKDG
-919 STDSVLNKTTPIEN
+919 STESVLNNTTPMEN
-933 VIFSNPSN
+933 VLFSNSSN

-946 LGSNS
+946 LGSDS
-951 FSLEWEDGSGD
+951 FSLKWEDGSGD

-968 LRVNIRVTDQAIT
+968 LRVNIRVTDQAIA

-994 LDLRNITGDVKAD
+994 LDLRDITGDVKAD

-1051 AAINKRISDINL
+1051 AAINKRISAVNL

-1072 SSASLPSGSIVVPF
+1072 SSATLQSGSIVVPF
-1086 LIVNGTPDALLDSNS
+1086 LIVNGTPDAFLDGNS

-1122 RMLSDNTF
+1122 RMLGDNTF

-1153 PV
+1153 PVV

>member
-19 IPGEKDDNLGYSVS
+19 ISAERDDNLGYSVS
-33 STGDING
+33 DAGDING

-49 SPLSDPDGKSNAG
+49 SPLSDPDDKSNAG
-62 VTYVIFGSTEGFDL
+62 VTYLLFGSKEGFDL
-76 TLNPSTLGTKG
+76 TLNPSTFGTKG

-113 VDDLAIGAPFSSING
+113 VDDLAIGAPFSGING
-128 DDSGAAYII
+128 DNSGAAYII

-155 GSKGLI
+155 GSKGLT
-161 IKGSNSAHN
+161 IKGSNSGHN

-183 DGINDLLIGATNRG
+183 DGTKDLLIGATNPS
-197 DNRNGESYVI
+197 DNENGIDGESYVI

-243 SDAGDINQDGID
+243 SDAGDINKDGID
-255 DLIIGAPYADPDG
+255 DLIIGAPYADPNG
-268 NNSGI
+268 NNSGS

-280 RIDTENPITENTI
+280 RIDTENPITDNTI
-293 NVSHLDSNNDFTGFT
+293 NVSLLDSNNNSNNDFTGFT
-308 INGQNEDQS
+308 INGQDKDQS

-349 AGRAYVVFCKQDNMG
+349 AGRAYVVFCKEGDMG
-364 DNFDLSDL
+364 DNFNLSDL

-386 DNAGWSVSDLGD
+386 DNAGWSVSNLGD

-412 NANSNSGQSY
+412 NANNSYGQSY
-422 VIYGSKNGFSSTF
+422 VIYGSRDGFSSTF
-435 ELSNLNGT
+435 ELSNLDGT

-452 ENSNLGHS
+452 VNGNLGHS

-465 DVNGDGVKDLII
+465 DVNGDGVNDFII

-495 PVNKAPTGLSLSN
+495 PVN
-508 NNVNENVPDNTVVG
+508 
-522 LISTIDSNKNDTFT
+522 
-536 YSLVTGEGDSDNS
+536 
-549 VFSLD
+549 
-554 GDQLRINSSPDYEA
+554 
-568 EDNYNIRVRTTDKGG
+568 
-583 LSYEQKLTIK
+583 
-593 VNDINEAPTGL
+593 
-604 QVSNNSIDEN
+604 
-614 FAANSLVGLLTTTDL
+614 
-629 DTEDSFTYSLVT
+629 
-641 GEGDSDNS
+641 
-649 VFSLDGDQLRINSSS
+649 
-664 DYEAEDNYNIRV
+664 
-676 RTTDKGGLSYEQKLT
+676 
-691 IKVNDINEAPTGLS
+691 EAPTGLS
-705 LSNDSVNENVPDNT
+705 LSNDRVNENVPDNT

-730 TEDSFTYDLVTGE
+730 TEDSFTYSLVTGE

-766 ETKSNYKIR
+766 ETKSSYKIR
-775 VKTQDAAGLTYEKA
+775 VKTQDAAGLIYEKA
-789 LTVNINDINETDSSS
+789 LTVNINDINETDSN
-804 DSGSGIS
+804 
-811 SFLTLTSGDVF
+811 SFLTLISGDVF

-895 VKAIKRLLS
+895 DNSLKRLLS
-904 FNANKNLRFYLVKDG
+904 FNTNDNLRFYLVKYG
-919 STDSVLNKTTPIEN
+919 STDSVLNNTTPMEN
-933 VIFSNPSN
+933 VLIANSSN

-968 LRVNIRVTDQAIT
+968 LRVNIRVTDQAIP

-1063 SVNDGGTAT
+1063 SVNDGGTAS
-1072 SSASLPSGSIVVPF
+1072 SSATLPSGSIVVPF

-1122 RMLSDNTF
+1122 RMLGDNTF
-1130 GFEDMRGG
+1130 GFEDMSDS

-1153 PV
+1153 PVV

>member
-19 IPGEKDDNLGYSVS
+19 ISAERDDNLGYSVS
-33 STGDING
+33 DAGDING

-49 SPLSDPDGKSNAG
+49 SPLSDPDDKSNAG
-62 VTYVIFGSTEGFDL
+62 VTYLLFGSKEGFDL

-113 VDDLAIGAPFSSING
+113 VDDLAIGAPFSRING
-128 DDSGAAYII
+128 DNSGAAYII
-137 FGSKQSDYFSNP
+137 FGSKQSDYFGNP

-155 GSKGLI
+155 GSKGLT
-161 IKGSNSAHN
+161 IKGSNSGHN
-170 AGWAVSSAGDFNG
+170 AGWAVSGAGDFNG
-183 DGINDLLIGATNRG
+183 DGINDLLIGATNPS
-197 DNRNGESYVI
+197 DNENGIDGESYVI
-207 FGKEGGFSSTIDL
+207 FGKRGFSSTIDL

-229 KIISDDLNNLGYSV
+229 KIISDYPNNLGYSV
-243 SDAGDINQDGID
+243 SDAGDINQDGKD
-255 DLIIGAPYADPDG
+255 DLIIGAPYADTNG
-268 NNSGI
+268 NNSGS

-280 RIDTENPITENTI
+280 RIDTENPITDNTI
-293 NVSHLDSNNDFTGFT
+293 NVSLLDSNNDFTGFT
-308 INGQNEDQS
+308 INGQDKDQS

-338 ARDGN
+338 ARNGN

-349 AGRAYVVFCKQDNMG
+349 AGRAYVVFCKEGDMG
-364 DNFDLSDL
+364 DNFNLSDL

-379 INGIAAF
+379 INGIGSL

-412 NANSNSGQSY
+412 NANSSYGQSY
-422 VIYGSKNGFSSTF
+422 VIYGSRDSFSSTF

-443 NGFIISGIA
+443 NGFIISSIA
-452 ENSNLGHS
+452 ETGNLGHS

-465 DVNGDGVKDLII
+465 DVNGDDVKDLII
-477 SAPFANSGAG
+477 SAPFADSGAG

-508 NNVNENVPDNTVVG
+508 D
-522 LISTIDSNKNDTFT
+522 
-536 YSLVTGEGDSDNS
+536 
-549 VFSLD
+549 
-554 GDQLRINSSPDYEA
+554 R
-568 EDNYNIRVRTTDKGG
+568 
-583 LSYEQKLTIK
+583 
-593 VNDINEAPTGL
+593 
-604 QVSNNSIDEN
+604 
-614 FAANSLVGLLTTTDL
+614 
-629 DTEDSFTYSLVT
+629 
-641 GEGDSDNS
+641 
-649 VFSLDGDQLRINSSS
+649 
-664 DYEAEDNYNIRV
+664 
-676 RTTDKGGLSYEQKLT
+676 
-691 IKVNDINEAPTGLS
+691 
-705 LSNDSVNENVPDNT
+705 VNENVPDNT

-743 GDDDNSAFTID
+743 GDDDNSSFTID
-754 GDQLKINLSPDF
+754 GDQLRINSSPDF

-775 VKTQDAAGLTYEKA
+775 VKTQDASGLTYEKA
-789 LTVNINDINETDSSS
+789 LTVNINDINDINKTDSN
-804 DSGSGIS
+804 
-811 SFLTLTSGDVF
+811 SFLTRISDDVF
-822 KIEDNNSNGN
+822 NIKGNNDKV
-832 ATLEF
+832 TLEV
-837 TLTGSNSDGVN
+837 TLIGSNSNRVN

-853 TVDDASGKIDG
+853 TVDDASGKIGD
-864 IATGEQ
+864 IAAGEQ

-884 STLTN
+884 SFLTN
-889 SPPGFD
+889 SPAGFD
-895 VKAIKRLLS
+895 ANSLKRLLL
-904 FNANKNLRFYLVKDG
+904 FDADENLRFYIIKDG
-919 STDSVLNKTTPIEN
+919 STESVLNNTTPMEN
-933 VIFSNPSN
+933 VLFSNSSN

-946 LGSNS
+946 LGSDN

-968 LRVNIRVTDQAIT
+968 LRVNIRVTDQAIP

-1072 SSASLPSGSIVVPF
+1072 SSATLPSGSILVPF

-1107 YFTFLGANSDGVDHV
+1107 YFPFLGANSDGVDHV
-1122 RMLSDNTF
+1122 RMLGDNTF

-1138 GDKDFNDIIVKVNLT
+1138 GDKDFNDILVKVNLT
-1153 PV
+1153 PVV

>member
-19 IPGEKDDNLGYSVS
+19 ISAERDDNLGYSVS
-33 STGDING
+33 DAGDING

-49 SPLSDPDGKSNAG
+49 SPLSDPDDKSNAG
-62 VTYVIFGSTEGFDL
+62 VTYLLFGSKEGFDL

-113 VDDLAIGAPFSSING
+113 VDDLAIGAPFSRING
-128 DDSGAAYII
+128 DNSGAAYII
-137 FGSKQSDYFSNP
+137 FGSKQSDYFGNP

-155 GSKGLI
+155 GSKGLT
-161 IKGSNSAHN
+161 IKGSNSGHN
-170 AGWAVSSAGDFNG
+170 AGWAVSGAGDFNG
-183 DGINDLLIGATNRG
+183 DGINDLLIGATNPS
-197 DNRNGESYVI
+197 DNENGIDGESYVI
-207 FGKEGGFSSTIDL
+207 FGKRGFSSTIDL

-229 KIISDDLNNLGYSV
+229 KIISDYPNNLGYSV
-243 SDAGDINQDGID
+243 SDAGDINQDGKD
-255 DLIIGAPYADPDG
+255 DLIIGAPYADTNG
-268 NNSGI
+268 NNSGS

-280 RIDTENPITENTI
+280 RIDTENPITDNTI
-293 NVSHLDSNNDFTGFT
+293 NVSLLDSNNDFTGFT
-308 INGQNEDQS
+308 INGQDKDQS

-338 ARDGN
+338 ARNGN

-349 AGRAYVVFCKQDNMG
+349 AGRAYVVFCKEGDMG
-364 DNFDLSDL
+364 DNFNLSDL

-379 INGIAAF
+379 INGIGSL

-412 NANSNSGQSY
+412 NANSSYGQSY
-422 VIYGSKNGFSSTF
+422 VIYGSRDSFSSTF

-443 NGFIISGIA
+443 NGFIISSIA
-452 ENSNLGHS
+452 ETGNLGHS

-465 DVNGDGVKDLII
+465 DVNGDDVKDLII
-477 SAPFANSGAG
+477 SAPFADSGAG

-508 NNVNENVPDNTVVG
+508 D
-522 LISTIDSNKNDTFT
+522 
-536 YSLVTGEGDSDNS
+536 
-549 VFSLD
+549 
-554 GDQLRINSSPDYEA
+554 R
-568 EDNYNIRVRTTDKGG
+568 
-583 LSYEQKLTIK
+583 
-593 VNDINEAPTGL
+593 
-604 QVSNNSIDEN
+604 
-614 FAANSLVGLLTTTDL
+614 
-629 DTEDSFTYSLVT
+629 
-641 GEGDSDNS
+641 
-649 VFSLDGDQLRINSSS
+649 
-664 DYEAEDNYNIRV
+664 
-676 RTTDKGGLSYEQKLT
+676 
-691 IKVNDINEAPTGLS
+691 
-705 LSNDSVNENVPDNT
+705 VNENVPDNT

-743 GDDDNSAFTID
+743 GDDDNSSFTID
-754 GDQLKINLSPDF
+754 GDQLKINSSPDF

-775 VKTQDAAGLTYEKA
+775 VKTQDASGLTYEKA
-789 LTVNINDINETDSSS
+789 LTVNINDINDINKTDSN
-804 DSGSGIS
+804 
-811 SFLTLTSGDVF
+811 SFLTRISDDVF
-822 KIEDNNSNGN
+822 NIKGNNDKV
-832 ATLEF
+832 TLEV
-837 TLTGSNSDGVN
+837 TLIGSNSNRVN

-853 TVDDASGKIDG
+853 TVDDASGKIGD
-864 IATGEQ
+864 IAAGEQ

-884 STLTN
+884 SFLTN
-889 SPPGFD
+889 SPAGFD
-895 VKAIKRLLS
+895 ANSLKRLLL
-904 FNANKNLRFYLVKDG
+904 FDADENLRFYIIKDG
-919 STDSVLNKTTPIEN
+919 STESVLNNTTPMEN
-933 VIFSNPSN
+933 VLFSNSSN

-946 LGSNS
+946 LGSDN

-968 LRVNIRVTDQAIT
+968 LRVNIRVTDQAIP

-1072 SSASLPSGSIVVPF
+1072 SSATLPSGSILVPF

-1107 YFTFLGANSDGVDHV
+1107 YFPFLGANSDGVDHV
-1122 RMLSDNTF
+1122 RM
-1130 GFEDMRGG
+1130 
-1138 GDKDFNDIIVKVNLT
+1138 
-1153 PV
+1153 

>member
-1 MSAQFFDL
+1 
-9 STLDGKNGFI
+9 
-19 IPGEKDDNLGYSVS
+19 
-33 STGDING
+33 
-40 DGIGDLVIG
+40 
-49 SPLSDPDGKSNAG
+49 
-62 VTYVIFGSTEGFDL
+62 
-76 TLNPSTLGTKG
+76 
-87 FVINGDQAGDQSG
+87 
-100 RSVSNIGDINGDG
+100 
-113 VDDLAIGAPFSSING
+113 
-128 DDSGAAYII
+128 
-137 FGSKQSDYFSNP
+137 
-149 IELSDL
+149 
-155 GSKGLI
+155 
-161 IKGSNSAHN
+161 
-170 AGWAVSSAGDFNG
+170 
-183 DGINDLLIGATNRG
+183 
-197 DNRNGESYVI
+197 
-207 FGKEGGFSSTIDL
+207 
-220 SNIGLNDGL
+220 
-229 KIISDDLNNLGYSV
+229 
-243 SDAGDINQDGID
+243 
-255 DLIIGAPYADPDG
+255 
-268 NNSGI
+268 
-273 SYVIYGR
+273 
-280 RIDTENPITENTI
+280 
-293 NVSHLDSNNDFTGFT
+293 
-308 INGQNEDQS
+308 
-317 GFFVSKAGDI
+317 
-327 NGDGIADLIIG
+327 
-338 ARDGN
+338 
-343 PNNKEF
+343 
-349 AGRAYVVFCKQDNMG
+349 MG

-386 DNAGWSVSDLGD
+386 DNASWSVSDLGD

-422 VIYGSKNGFSSTF
+422 VIYGSRDGFNSTF
-435 ELSNLNGT
+435 ELSDLNGT
-443 NGFIISGIA
+443 NGFIINGIA
-452 ENSNLGHS
+452 GNGNLGYS
-460 VSGAG
+460 VSGGG
-465 DVNGDGVKDLII
+465 DVNGDGVNDLII
-477 SAPFANSGAG
+477 SAPFADSLAG

-495 PVNKAPTGLSLSN
+495 PVNEAPTGLSLSN

-536 YSLVTGEGDSDNS
+536 YSLVTGEGD
-549 VFSLD
+549 
-554 GDQLRINSSPDYEA
+554 
-568 EDNYNIRVRTTDKGG
+568 
-583 LSYEQKLTIK
+583 
-593 VNDINEAPTGL
+593 
-604 QVSNNSIDEN
+604 
-614 FAANSLVGLLTTTDL
+614 
-629 DTEDSFTYSLVT
+629 
-641 GEGDSDNS
+641 
-649 VFSLDGDQLRINSSS
+649 
-664 DYEAEDNYNIRV
+664 
-676 RTTDKGGLSYEQKLT
+676 
-691 IKVNDINEAPTGLS
+691 
-705 LSNDSVNENVPDNT
+705 
-719 VVGSLITTDPD
+719 
-730 TEDSFTYDLVTGE
+730 
-743 GDDDNSAFTID
+743 DDNSAFTID
-754 GDQLKINLSPDF
+754 GNSLKVNISPDF